1 MSCELTSFVR
11 TIAATV
17 KAGSLRRPKAATFP
31 AMATAKSPMMQQF
44 EAAKAR
50 CPGALVL
57 FRMGDFYELFGDDA
71 REAAQLLDLT
81 LTSRDKGP
89 DAVPMAGFPHHHLDP
104 QLVKLVAAGRRVAI
118 CEQIDGPALSDGKPG
133 KGILRREV
141 TRIVTPGLAADE
153 SLLDPDRSNYLVAIL
168 PERRRAHDDV
178 GSGMASDSGRVGLA
192 WIDVAA
198 GRFEAAVVGGD
209 DLADHLQRLDP
220 AECLCAER
228 DRHEID
234 ELVRAGGGSR
244 VVTSRPTWWF
254 EADAAATAL
263 GRALGDRR
271 LEGLGFE
278 LADDALG
285 IAAAGGI
292 VAYLEENEPA
302 AVGRIETL
310 MPWRPGLRMEIDEAS
325 RRSLEIVRSGT
336 TGRREGSLAGV
347 LDRTKTAMGTRLL
360 GEWLASPLVDKPAID
375 ERLDAVALLVANSSL
390 AARLAEKLAGIGDIE
405 RLVGR
410 VVTGRAGPRDLE
422 RIGHAAAILPDVLLL
437 LDGCS
442 GLLGELRE
450 SLDPCTDIAV
460 RLTATLR
467 DGCPVF
473 AREGG
478 FIRPGFDAQLDELA
492 ELASG
497 GKAWITRY
505 QAQEIERTGIA
516 SLKVGYNRVFG
527 FFLEVGRAHA
537 EKVPPEYVRK
547 QTVKNAERYTTP
559 ELDQRQRQVLG
570 AEEEAVRREIALLD
584 ELRAFV
590 AEQRRRLDRAASILA
605 ILDVL
610 VALSEVA
617 RRRAWVRPEITT
629 AGELEIEAGRHP
641 VLEALLPP
649 GTLVANDLLLVAR
662 PPNGTPPGQA
672 SGAGDLPA
680 ILLVTGPNMGGKSTF
695 IRQAALVAVL
705 AQAGSFVP
713 AKRCRVG
720 IVDRLF
726 ARIGAGDDLARGAST
741 FLVEMSQTARIL
753 NRATARSLV
762 ILDEVGR
769 GTSTFDGLAIAQ
781 AVVEH
786 LQGSVGC
793 RTLFATH
800 YLQLAELARLSGVGN
815 AQVLVQQH
823 RDELVFLHQVVAGA
837 ADKSWGV
844 HVAKLAGVPTSV
856 IERARNLLLAL
867 EADAAA
873 VPAKNRRKTIAAEQ
887 KSLFE

>member
-1 MSCELTSFVR
+1 
-11 TIAATV
+11 
-17 KAGSLRRPKAATFP
+17 
-31 AMATAKSPMMQQF
+31 MANTASPMMQQF

-57 FRMGDFYELFGDDA
+57 FRMGDFYELFGADA
-71 REAAQLLDLT
+71 REAAALLDLT

-89 DAVPMAGFPHHHLDP
+89 NALPMAGFPHHQLDAH
-104 QLVKLVAAGRRVAI
+104 LVKLVAAGRRVAI
-118 CEQIDGPALSDGKPG
+118 CEQIDDPKTT
-133 KGILRREV
+133 KGLLRREV
-141 TRIVTPGLAADE
+141 TRIVTPGIAADE
-153 SLLDPDRSNYLVAIL
+153 SLLDPDRANYLVAIL
-168 PERRRAHDDV
+168 PERRRGEPA
-178 GSGMASDSGRVGLA
+178 ASRPAAETAGRVGLA

-198 GRFEAAVVGGD
+198 GRFEAAVVARD
-209 DLADHLQRLDP
+209 DVADHLLRLDP

-228 DRHEID
+228 DRHEVD
-234 ELVRAGGGSR
+234 ELVSAAGGGR
-244 VVTSRPTWWF
+244 VVTPRPDWWF
-254 EADAAATAL
+254 EPATVAAAL
-263 GRALGDRR
+263 GRALGGRR
-271 LEGLGFE
+271 LEGFGFE
-278 LADDALG
+278 PDDDAPG
-285 IAAAGGI
+285 IAAAGGV

-302 AVGRIETL
+302 AVGRIDAL
-310 MPWRPGLRMEIDEAS
+310 APWRPGLRLEIDEAS
-325 RRSLEIVRSGT
+325 RRSLELVRST
-336 TGRREGSLAGV
+336 ATGRRDGSLAGV
-347 LDRTKTAMGTRLL
+347 LDRTKTPMGTRLL
-360 GEWLASPLVDKPAID
+360 GEWLSSPLVDRAAIL
-375 ERLDAVALLVANSSL
+375 ERHDAVAAFVADGSR
-390 AARLAEKLAGIGDIE
+390 AARLAERLAGSGDVE

-422 RIGHAAAILPDVLLL
+422 RLGHAAAILPDVR
-437 LDGCS
+437 
-442 GLLGELRE
+442 GLLEGSTGLLAELRD
-450 SLDPCTDIAV
+450 SLDPCADIAARV
-460 RLTATLR
+460 TATLR
-467 DGCPVF
+467 EGCPVF

-478 FIRPGFDAQLDELA
+478 FVRPGCDPRLDELR

-497 GKAWITRY
+497 GKAWITAY
-505 QAQEIERTGIA
+505 QAREIGRTGIA

-537 EKVPPEYVRK
+537 DKVPADYVRK

-559 ELDQRQRQVLG
+559 DLDERQRQVLG
-570 AEEEAVRREIALLD
+570 AEEEGVRREIVLLD
-584 ELRAFV
+584 DLRSFV
-590 AEQRRRLDRAASILA
+590 AGERQRLDRAAGIIA

-610 VALSEVA
+610 LALADVA
-617 RRRAWVRPEITT
+617 RRRGWVRPEITT

-641 VLEALLPP
+641 VLEDTLPS
-649 GTLVANDLLLVAR
+649 GTLVANDLALAAR
-662 PPNGTPPGQA
+662 PPDGQPPA
-672 SGAGDLPA
+672 ADAPA

-720 IVDRLF
+720 IIDRLF

-753 NRATARSLV
+753 NRATPRSLV

-786 LQGSVGC
+786 LQAAVGC

-800 YLQLAELARLSGVGN
+800 YLQLAELARLPGVGN
-815 AQVLVQQH
+815 AQVLVRQH
-823 RDELVFLHQVVAGA
+823 RDELVFLHQVAPGA

-844 HVAKLAGVPTSV
+844 HVARLAGVPTRV
-856 IERARNLLLAL
+856 IERARDLLLAL
-867 EADAAA
+867 ESDAAA
-873 VPAKNRRKTIAAEQ
+873 TTVRPRRKPAAAEQ

>member
-1 MSCELTSFVR
+1 
-11 TIAATV
+11 
-17 KAGSLRRPKAATFP
+17 
-31 AMATAKSPMMQQF
+31 MANTASPMMQQF

-57 FRMGDFYELFGDDA
+57 FRMGDFYELFGADA
-71 REAAQLLDLT
+71 REAAALLDLA

-89 DAVPMAGFPHHHLDP
+89 NALPMAGFPHHQLDA

-118 CEQIDGPALSDGKPG
+118 CEQIDDPKTT
-133 KGILRREV
+133 KGLLRREV
-141 TRIVTPGLAADE
+141 TRIVTPGIAADE
-153 SLLDPDRSNYLVAIL
+153 SLLDPDRRNYLVAIL
-168 PERRRAHDDV
+168 PERRRGEPA
-178 GSGMASDSGRVGLA
+178 ASRPAGETAGRVGLA

-198 GRFEAAVVGGD
+198 GRFEAAVVARD
-209 DLADHLQRLDP
+209 DVADHLLRLDP

-228 DRHEID
+228 DRHEVD
-234 ELVRAGGGSR
+234 ELVSAAGGGR
-244 VVTSRPTWWF
+244 VVTPRPDWWF
-254 EADAAATAL
+254 EPATVAAAL
-263 GRALGDRR
+263 GRALGGRR
-271 LEGLGFE
+271 LEGFGFE
-278 LADDALG
+278 PDDDAPG
-285 IAAAGGI
+285 IAAAGGV

-302 AVGRIETL
+302 AVGRIDAL
-310 MPWRPGLRMEIDEAS
+310 APWRPGLRLEIDEAS
-325 RRSLEIVRSGT
+325 RRSLELVRST
-336 TGRREGSLAGV
+336 ATGRRDGSLAGV
-347 LDRTKTAMGTRLL
+347 LDRTKTPMGTRLL
-360 GEWLASPLVDKPAID
+360 GEWLSSPLVDRAAIL
-375 ERLDAVALLVANSSL
+375 ERHDAVAAFVADGSR
-390 AARLAEKLAGIGDIE
+390 AARLAERLAGSGDVE

-422 RIGHAAAILPDVLLL
+422 RLGHAAAILPDVR
-437 LDGCS
+437 
-442 GLLGELRE
+442 GLLEGSTGLLAELRD
-450 SLDPCTDIAV
+450 SLDPCADIAARV
-460 RLTATLR
+460 TATLR
-467 DGCPVF
+467 EGCPVF

-478 FIRPGFDAQLDELA
+478 FVRPGCDPRLDELR

-497 GKAWITRY
+497 GKAWITAY
-505 QAQEIERTGIA
+505 QAREIGRTGIA

-537 EKVPPEYVRK
+537 DRVPADYVRK

-559 ELDQRQRQVLG
+559 DLDERQRQVLG
-570 AEEEAVRREIALLD
+570 AEEEGVRREIVLLD
-584 ELRAFV
+584 DLRSFV
-590 AEQRRRLDRAASILA
+590 AGERQRLDRAAGIIA

-610 VALSEVA
+610 LALADVA
-617 RRRAWVRPEITT
+617 RRRGWVRPEITT

-641 VLEALLPP
+641 VLEDTLPA
-649 GTLVANDLLLVAR
+649 GTLVANDLALAAR
-662 PPNGTPPGQA
+662 PPDGQPPA
-672 SGAGDLPA
+672 ADAPA

-720 IVDRLF
+720 IIDRLF

-753 NRATARSLV
+753 NRATPRSLV

-786 LQGSVGC
+786 LQAAVGC

-800 YLQLAELARLSGVGN
+800 YLQLAELARLPGVGN
-815 AQVLVQQH
+815 AQVLVRQH
-823 RDELVFLHQVVAGA
+823 RDELVFLHQVAPGA

-844 HVAKLAGVPTSV
+844 HVARLAGVPTQV
-856 IERARNLLLAL
+856 IERARDLLLAL
-867 EADAAA
+867 ESDAAA
-873 VPAKNRRKTIAAEQ
+873 TTVRPRRKPAAAEQ